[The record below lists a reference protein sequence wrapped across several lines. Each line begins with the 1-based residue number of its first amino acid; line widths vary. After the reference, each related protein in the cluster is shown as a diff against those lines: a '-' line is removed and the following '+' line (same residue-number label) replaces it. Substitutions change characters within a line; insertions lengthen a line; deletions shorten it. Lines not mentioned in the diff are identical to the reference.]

1 MEMLLPV
8 RDVLFYALGSMPL
21 VIAGVGLLIAARWI
35 FVWATPLGSDDDVIS
50 GENTA
55 VGVVFGA
62 FMFSV
67 GLALAGC
74 LFGRGPDDVVWVDA
88 LEMLAEGVLIIILLL
103 LSIWVNDVVILR
115 SFSVVKEI
123 REDRNLGAAF
133 CVAGSCLAS
142 GLILNGALSGY
153 SRSVVEGLRDISL
166 YWLVGQALLALA
178 GLVYHKL
185 SRYDVH
191 HVIQYDDNAAAG
203 LGFGGFLLGLGLVVR
218 AAMVGSGNFP
228 LAGELLS
235 TVCMGV
241 LGLLLLSAVNTLTT
255 LFVLPRVNYEVEV
268 EMKRNL
274 AAAAVI
280 VSMSL
285 AVALAIAG
293 PLQRPINQS
302 STSPTPVATP
312 SADASE
318 ETSDKVTP
326 VSADGKPG
334 S

>member
-1 MEMLLPV
+1 M
-8 RDVLFYALGSMPL
+8 
-21 VIAGVGLLIAARWI
+21 
-35 FVWATPLGSDDDVIS
+35 
-50 GENTA
+50 
-55 VGVVFGA
+55 
-62 FMFSV
+62 
-67 GLALAGC
+67 GLA
-74 LFGRGPDDVVWVDA
+74 
-88 LEMLAEGVLIIILLL
+88 
-103 LSIWVNDVVILR
+103 
-115 SFSVVKEI
+115 
-123 REDRNLGAAF
+123 
-133 CVAGSCLAS
+133 VA
-142 GLILNGALSGY
+142 
-153 SRSVVEGLRDISL
+153 
-166 YWLVGQALLALA
+166 LALA

-285 AVALAIAG
+285 AVALAIA
-293 PLQRPINQS
+293 
-302 STSPTPVATP
+302 ATRCKTGVFQNFIKNLIRKRIRREL
-312 SADASE
+312 SNS
-318 ETSDKVTP
+318 KC
-326 VSADGKPG
+326 
-334 S
+334 